1 MGGSTNPVCP
11 GSSCLLI
18 VGPDTQPPPPPPHP
32 SERDRVVEAGPGG
45 VRLRHLQSLHGSLEE
60 ARRGD
65 WAQDVC
71 TKYRA
76 PLPPDLQVRGGGG
89 RRPMGCAWVWI

>member
-1 MGGSTNPVCP
+1 LSGWTHN
-11 GSSCLLI
+11 
-18 VGPDTQPPPPPPHP
+18 PPPHHP
-32 SERDRVVEAGPGG
+32 SERDRVVPAGPGG
-45 VRLRHLQSLHGSLEE
+45 VRLRHLQSLHGCLEE

-76 PLPPDLQVRGGGG
+76 PLPPDLQVRGGGAAADG
-89 RRPMGCAWVWI
+89 SRVGLDLKIPTADIPSRLVDVVR